1 MNILEINHASYKY
14 ADSETDAVNDV
25 TMNVSEG
32 EFVAVLGTN
41 GSGKST
47 LAKLINALYMPTAGS
62 VHVCGCD
69 TNCAED
75 SELTWKIRS
84 YCGMVFQNPD
94 NQLVATIV
102 EEDVAFGLE
111 NLGVEP
117 FEIRCRVEEALKA
130 VNMSEYATAAPHM
143 LSGGQKQR
151 IAIAGV
157 VAMKP
162 KIIVFDESTAMLDP
176 IGRKEINE
184 IAHRLNR
191 EDGITVIWIT
201 HFMEE
206 AAQADRIV
214 VMDKGT
220 IVMDGKPREV
230 FSQTEKISE
239 CGLDVPEMMALAK
252 LLRENG
258 IDIDADI
265 MDENEMTEALKT
277 LLMQK
282 TGNE

>member
-1 MNILEINHASYKY
+1 MSIIEIDNASYKY
-14 ADSETDAVNDV
+14 ADSETDAVNNV
-25 TMNVSEG
+25 TLIVEQG
-32 EFVAVLGTN
+32 EFLAVLGTN

-47 LAKLINALYMPTAGS
+47 LAKMINALYLPTGGT
-62 VHVCGCD
+62 VRICGCD
-69 TNCAED
+69 TKSEDD
-75 SELTWKIRS
+75 SENAWKIRS
-84 YCGMVFQNPD
+84 SCGMVFQNPD

-111 NLGVEP
+111 NLGVES
-117 FEIRCRVEEALKA
+117 FEIRERVKNALKA
-130 VNMSEYATAAPHM
+130 VNMSEYAAAAPHM

-176 IGRKEINE
+176 IGRKEINA
-184 IAHRLNR
+184 IAHKLNK
-191 EDGITVIWIT
+191 EDGITIIWIT

-214 VMDKGT
+214 VMDKGS
-220 IVMDGKPREV
+220 IVMEGEPRQV
-230 FSQTEKISE
+230 FSQTEKVNA
-239 CGLDVPEMMALAK
+239 CGLDVPEMTALAK
-252 LLRENG
+252 KLKDSG
-258 IDIDADI
+258 IEIAADI
-265 MDENEMTEALKT
+265 MDENEMTEALKA

-282 TGNE
+282 TGQ

>member
-1 MNILEINHASYKY
+1 MSIIEIDNASYKY
-14 ADSETDAVNDV
+14 ADSETDAVNNV
-25 TMNVSEG
+25 TLIVEQG
-32 EFVAVLGTN
+32 EFLAILGTN

-47 LAKLINALYMPTAGS
+47 LAKMINALYLPTGGT
-62 VHVCGCD
+62 VRICGCD
-69 TNCAED
+69 TKRED
-75 SELTWKIRS
+75 DPENAWKIRS
-84 YCGMVFQNPD
+84 SCGMVFQNPD

-117 FEIRCRVEEALKA
+117 FEIRERVKDALKA
-130 VNMSEYATAAPHM
+130 VNMSEYAAAAPHM

-176 IGRKEINE
+176 IGRKEINA
-184 IAHRLNR
+184 IAHKLNK
-191 EDGITVIWIT
+191 EDGITIIWIT

-214 VMDKGT
+214 VMDKGS
-220 IVMDGKPREV
+220 IVMEGEPRQV
-230 FSQTEKISE
+230 FAQAEKVNA
-239 CGLDVPEMMALAK
+239 CGLDVPEMTALAK
-252 LLRENG
+252 KLMDSG
-258 IDIDADI
+258 IEIVADI
-265 MDENEMTEALKT
+265 MDENEMTEALKA

-282 TGNE
+282 TGQ